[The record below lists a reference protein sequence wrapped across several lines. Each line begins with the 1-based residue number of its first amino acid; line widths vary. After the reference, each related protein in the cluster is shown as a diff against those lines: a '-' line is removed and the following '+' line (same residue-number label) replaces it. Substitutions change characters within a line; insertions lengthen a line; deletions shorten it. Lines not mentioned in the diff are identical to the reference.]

1 MKATACRY
9 MALAIFFWAGTVQA
23 QTRGTGRP
31 HEDRP
36 VYMVTLGDSIMWG
49 QGLPESNKFRNI
61 VAQWIQKQ
69 YVGVR
74 TVIQIPTHAH
84 SGAHITVDPGQDTQT
99 GLPGEIPSHWPSVT
113 MQVDLTVADLP
124 RFGATADQ
132 VDLVLLDGGIN
143 DVDISNILNPA
154 KHINDLHNLVISN
167 CVLRMQGLLAKV
179 RKAFPNAAIIVTGYY
194 PIASG
199 ASDLTSLWALSTAA
213 INDFVVGASGI
224 GSIPGLLAAGAEG
237 VAVKDRL
244 VGLSAEFNNTAQ
256 AGLSDDVKQF
266 IQNDPKSNTMVV
278 PALGGVLHSIP
289 RVALA
294 WPFFSNGNSYAAPQ
308 TQLWNLLQFAGDELR
323 GLSGTH
329 LESPDTPSQVAY
341 SRAQACKNAN
351 RASGFCVDAS
361 MGHPN
366 IAGAQAYA
374 NAIINILQMFPEW
387 VGLRQV
393 NVSVSPSPLPRNVL
407 ATVAIQVTDLVTGQ
421 PVPDAVIQVGGQVVR
436 SGQLFRYKVTCLAP
450 RANPRLPRNAI
461 VELSDFPPPSFT
473 VSAPGYLTSSVEFD
487 VGVIAPGENCK

>member
-1 MKATACRY
+1 MKVRTSI
-9 MALAIFFWAGTVQA
+9 ALIALLGAAVAQA
-23 QTRGTGRP
+23 QTRGGGRP

-36 VYMVTLGDSIMWG
+36 VYIVTLGDSIMWG
-49 QGLPESNKFRNI
+49 QGLPENNKFRNI

-69 YVGVR
+69 YFGVR
-74 TVIQIPTHAH
+74 TAIQIPTHAH

-154 KHINDLHNLVISN
+154 KHINDLHNLVVSN
-167 CVLRMQGLLAKV
+167 CVLRMQGLLTKV
-179 RKAFPNAAIIVTGYY
+179 RKAFPNAAIIVIGYY

-199 ASDLTSLWALSTAA
+199 ESDLMSLLALSTAA

-224 GSIPGLLAAGAEG
+224 GSIPGIFAAGAEG
-237 VAVKDRL
+237 MVVKDRL
-244 VGLSAEFNNTAQ
+244 VGLSTEFNNTAQ
-256 AGLSDDVKQF
+256 AGLSDDVRQF

-308 TQLWNLLQFAGDELR
+308 TYLWNLLQFAGDEVR

-329 LESPDTPSQVAY
+329 PESPDTPGQVAY
-341 SRAQACKNAN
+341 SRAQACKIAN

-374 NAIINILQMFPEW
+374 NAIISILQMFPEW
-387 VGLRQV
+387 VGLRQL
-393 NVSVSPSPLPRNVL
+393 NVSVSPAPLPRNVL
-407 ATVAIQVTDLVTGQ
+407 TTVTILVTDLVTRQ
-421 PVPDAVIQVGGQVVR
+421 PVPNAVIQVGGQVVR
-436 SGQLFRYKVTCLAP
+436 SGQPFRYKVTCVARP
-450 RANPRLPRNAI
+450 VNPRLPPNAI
-461 VELSDFPPPSFT
+461 VEFPDFPPPTFT
-473 VSAPGYLTSSVEFD
+473 VTAPGYLTGNVEFD
-487 VGVIAPGENCK
+487 VGAIAPGERCR